1 MDGRGVVVEFDFAA
15 MDGAE
20 LLFKTT
26 KKFLKDLDKIA
37 LDDALESRYLAGR
50 AYSDGLA
57 RLFASVKTKK
67 TAQKAARELA
77 AAFSAAVTA
86 AVPEAVTVQF
96 RNFIKA
102 LTDAGFAVA
111 IATRADVDAEEVR
124 SAFEPVLGERVI
136 LYHEESETYGFPTW
150 ESWRRACMALEMKHA
165 MVRAVAGSG
174 FGVKSALVAGMRP
187 VAVINDRVAWQDFG
201 GAGEIV
207 EELSGKT
214 AKKLLATLGA

>member
-1 MDGRGVVVEFDFAA
+1 MAIPFEFYANPNPDPEAPKRYHPRVVAKGTVTLKEVVEDVSNRCTLSAA
-15 MDGAE
+15 
-20 LLFKTT
+20 
-26 KKFLKDLDKIA
+26 DLN
-37 LDDALESRYLAGR
+37 
-50 AYSDGLA
+50 
-57 RLFASVKTKK
+57 
-67 TAQKAARELA
+67 
-77 AAFSAAVTA
+77 AAVTA
-86 AVPEAVTVQF
+86 AAPGAVTVQF

-102 LTDAGFAVA
+102 LTDAGLAVA

-165 MVRAVAGSG
+165 MVRAVSGSG
-174 FGVKSALVAGMRP
+174 FGVKSALVAGMRS

-214 AKKLLATLGA
+214 AKKFLAR

>member
-26 KKFLKDLDKIA
+26 KKFLEDLDQIA
-37 LDDALESRYLAGR
+37 LDAALEARYLSGR
-50 AYSDGLA
+50 TYSDGLA

-77 AAFSAAVTA
+77 TAFSSAVTA
-86 AVPEAVTVQF
+86 AVPESVTVQF

-102 LTDAGFAVA
+102 LTDAGLAVA
-111 IATRADVDAEEVR
+111 IATRADVNAEEVR
-124 SAFEPVLGERVI
+124 SAFEPILGKRVI
-136 LYHEESETYGFPTW
+136 LYHEESEAYGFPTW

-165 MVRAVAGSG
+165 MVRTVSGSG
-174 FGVKSALVAGMRP
+174 FGVKSALVAGMRS

-201 GAGEIV
+201 GASEIIN
-207 EELSGKT
+207 ELSGKT
-214 AKKLLATLGA
+214 AKSVLVR

>member
-37 LDDALESRYLAGR
+37 LDDALEARNLAGR
-50 AYSDGLA
+50 TYADGLA

-67 TAQKAARELA
+67 TAQKAARDLA
-77 AAFSAAVTA
+77 AAFNSAVTV

-96 RNFIKA
+96 RNFIKS
-102 LTDAGFAVA
+102 LTDAGLAVA
-111 IATRADVDAEEVR
+111 IATRADVDAEAVR

-136 LYHEESETYGFPTW
+136 LYHEESEAYGFPTW

-165 MVRAVAGSG
+165 LVRAVSGSG
-174 FGVKSALVAGMRP
+174 FGVKSALVAGMKSF
-187 VAVINDRVAWQDFG
+187 AVINDRVAWQDFG
-201 GAGEIV
+201 GAGEVIG
-207 EELSGKT
+207 ELSGKT
-214 AKKLLATLGA
+214 AKKFLAR

>member
-26 KKFLKDLDKIA
+26 KKFLEDLDKIA
-37 LDDALESRYLAGR
+37 LDDTSEARYLAGR
-50 AYSDGLA
+50 TYTDGLA

-67 TAQKAARELA
+67 TVQKAARDLA
-77 AAFSAAVTA
+77 SAFNAAVTA
-86 AVPEAVTVQF
+86 AVPEAVSVQF

-102 LTDAGFAVA
+102 LTDAGLAVA

-124 SAFEPVLGERVI
+124 SAFKPVLGERVI
-136 LYHEESETYGFPTW
+136 LYHEESEAYGFPTW

-165 MVRAVAGSG
+165 MVRAVSGSG
-174 FGVKSALVAGMRP
+174 FGVKSALVAGMRS

-214 AKKLLATLGA
+214 AKKFLAR